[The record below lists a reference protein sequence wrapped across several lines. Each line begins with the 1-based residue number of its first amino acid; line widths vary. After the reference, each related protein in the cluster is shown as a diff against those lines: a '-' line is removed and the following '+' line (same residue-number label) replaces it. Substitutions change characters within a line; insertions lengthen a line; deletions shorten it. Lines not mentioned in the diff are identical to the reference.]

1 MSPMVDGN
9 LKYAMLIRVKAAERT
24 SNNVIKSIILIVG
37 SSKDKIGSLK
47 GEK

>member
-1 MSPMVDGN
+1 
-9 LKYAMLIRVKAAERT
+9 MLIRVKAAERT

>member
-1 MSPMVDGN
+1 MVDGN
-9 LKYAMLIRVKAAERT
+9 LKYAILIRVKVAERT

-47 GEK
+47 AEK